1 MNQNKK
7 IKTKGKKIK
16 TKDKTIKAKDKNEK
30 ITKNELDIDYNKELN
45 PKNLCSSIYTESLP
59 IIMEQ
64 VKESVCKI
72 IRKKGGIGKS
82 FLCKIPFPD
91 SFTLLPTFIT
101 CNHILGQKDII
112 EGSEIELTFNND
124 EKKLF

>member
-1 MNQNKK
+1 M
-7 IKTKGKKIK
+7 
-16 TKDKTIKAKDKNEK
+16 EK
-30 ITKNELDIDYNKELN
+30 
-45 PKNLCSSIYTESLP
+45 
-59 IIMEQ
+59 
-64 VKESVCKI
+64 VKESVYKI
-72 IRKKGGIGKS
+72 IRKKGGTETG

-112 EGSEIELTFNND
+112 EGSEIELTCNND